1 MTQKE
6 PITAPEERCR
16 LLALKISRILQN
28 GLALNADTLHF
39 MDSTFS
45 TSSPEAL
52 ADILKKETHSEV
64 ETLLSLFFFPDTALQ
79 MQLENFLE
87 TLRFEPRD
95 EALVLTY
102 LDAQL
107 PDIPVG
113 FPGRPEAL
121 RIRMPLWAGERFI
134 SRLNISKRLNPDLLA
149 AVERHVEK
157 DRSARVK
164 VTLRNSRFT
173 ETENRISFLCAFFD
187 KLPDADMACLDFLL
201 SLFEE
206 QNDHPDICEA
216 LTNRKRHCFQSLQK
230 AAKFQKMLRTENMET
245 LMLRGVRM
253 PHVDTEDMKAKM
265 KLIDRICL
273 AICGKTEY
281 FHPPEA
287 VLGVGDYHLE

>member
-1 MTQKE
+1 M
-6 PITAPEERCR
+6 
-16 LLALKISRILQN
+16 LALKISRILQN
-28 GLALNADTLHF
+28 GLALNADILHF
-39 MDSTFS
+39 IDSTLS
-45 TSSPEAL
+45 ISSPKAL
-52 ADILKKETHSEV
+52 EDILKEETHSEA
-64 ETLLSLFFFPDTALQ
+64 ETLLSLIFFPDTALQ
-79 MQLENFLE
+79 MQMEDFLE
-87 TLRFEPRD
+87 TVCFEPSD

-102 LDAQL
+102 LNAKL
-107 PDIPVG
+107 SDIPVG
-113 FPGRPEAL
+113 FPGRPGAL

-149 AVERHVEK
+149 AIDRHVEK
-157 DRSARVK
+157 DRSTRMK
-164 VTLRNSRFT
+164 VMLRNSRFT
-173 ETENRISFLCAFFD
+173 ETENRISFLCAFFE
-187 KLPDADMACLDFLL
+187 KLPDAEMACLDFLL

-206 QNDHPDICEA
+206 QNDHPDICET
-216 LTNRKRHCFQSLQK
+216 LINRKRHCFQSLQK
-230 AAKFQKMLRTENMET
+230 AAKFQKMLRAENMET